1 MAEITAG
8 AVKAL
13 RTATGLPMMDCK
25 NALVEAG
32 GDQELAKELL
42 RKRGKKVEEKR
53 AGRATKAG
61 RIAVYTD
68 WEAGV
73 GAIVELRCETAPVAK
88 NTEFVQLANDLATQL
103 ATGPGAD
110 TTEELLGQPSPS
122 KAPTTLN
129 EQYDELYNR
138 IRENFRFERFERID
152 APCGGYAH
160 HNGASGVLLRVDGG
174 NAELAK
180 DICMH
185 IAAMRPTALA
195 KGDLDPA
202 LVEKERQILS
212 EEARASG
219 KPENIIEKM
228 VQGRL
233 RNFYAER
240 CLLQQVFVKAEDGK
254 ATVEQVAKNAGMKLI
269 RFVHWELEKE

>member
-1 MAEITAG
+1 MAEITAA

-13 RTATGLPMMDCK
+13 REATGLPMMDCK
-25 NALVEAG
+25 KALVETG
-32 GDQELAKELL
+32 GDQEKAKEAL
-42 RKRGKKVEEKR
+42 RKAGKKMEEKQ

-68 WEAGV
+68 WDAGV
-73 GAIVELRCETAPVAK
+73 GAIVEIKCETAPVA
-88 NTEFVQLANDLATQL
+88 NNPEFIQLANDLATQL
-103 ATGPGAD
+103 ATGPGAGSP
-110 TTEELLGQPSPS
+110 EELLSQPSPS
-122 KAPTTLN
+122 KAPATLK

-138 IRENFRFERFERID
+138 IRENFNFERIERID
-152 APCGGYAH
+152 ATCGGYAH
-160 HNGASGVLLRVDGG
+160 HNGASGVLLQVEGG

-185 IAAMRPTALA
+185 IAAMRPAALA
-195 KGDLDPA
+195 KEDLDPE

-212 EEARASG
+212 EQARQSG

-228 VQGRL
+228 VEGRM

-254 ATVEQVAKNAGMKLI
+254 TTVEKVAKDAGMKLI

>member
-1 MAEITAG
+1 MAEITAA

-13 RTATGLPMMDCK
+13 REATGLPMMDCK
-25 NALVEAG
+25 KALVETG
-32 GDQELAKELL
+32 GDQEKAKEAL
-42 RKRGKKVEEKR
+42 RKAGKKMEEKQ

-68 WEAGV
+68 WDAGV
-73 GAIVELRCETAPVAK
+73 GAIVEIKCETAPVA
-88 NTEFVQLANDLATQL
+88 NNPEFIQLANDLATQL
-103 ATGPGAD
+103 ATGPGTD
-110 TTEELLGQPSPS
+110 SPEELLGQPSPS
-122 KAPTTLN
+122 KAPATLK

-138 IRENFRFERFERID
+138 IRENFNFERIERID
-152 APCGGYAH
+152 ATCGGYAH
-160 HNGASGVLLRVDGG
+160 HNGASGVLLQVEGG

-185 IAAMRPTALA
+185 IAAMRPAALA
-195 KGDLDPA
+195 KEDLDPE

-212 EEARASG
+212 EQARQSG

-228 VQGRL
+228 VEGRM

-254 ATVEQVAKNAGMKLI
+254 TTVEKVAKDAGMKLI

>member
-1 MAEITAG
+1 MAEITAA

-13 RTATGLPMMDCK
+13 REATGLPMMDCK
-25 NALVEAG
+25 KALVETG
-32 GDQELAKELL
+32 GDQEKAKEAL
-42 RKRGKKVEEKR
+42 RKAGKKMEEKQ

-68 WEAGV
+68 WDAGV
-73 GAIVELRCETAPVAK
+73 GAIVEIKCETAPVA
-88 NTEFVQLANDLATQL
+88 NNPEFIQLANDLATQL
-103 ATGPGAD
+103 ATGPGAGSP
-110 TTEELLGQPSPS
+110 EELLSQPSPS
-122 KAPTTLN
+122 KAPATLK

-138 IRENFRFERFERID
+138 IRENFNFERIERID
-152 APCGGYAH
+152 ATCGGYAH
-160 HNGASGVLLRVDGG
+160 HNGASGVLLQVEGG

-185 IAAMRPTALA
+185 IAAMRPAALA
-195 KGDLDPA
+195 KEDLDPE

-212 EEARASG
+212 EQARQSG

-228 VQGRL
+228 VQGRM

-254 ATVEQVAKNAGMKLI
+254 TTVEKVAKDAGMKLI